1 MNDFWFPRRAVVTVC
16 LAFGLALAAP
26 VAAARAEVV
35 KGPYLMNPTT
45 SAITVCWVSDGPATG
60 AVRYKLPG
68 QATQRWATA
77 TDAATLGKT
86 RYHRVR
92 ITNLRPYTRY
102 EYAVVD
108 NGSAPKTP
116 PLATFRTAAPP
127 GQPFRF
133 VAYGDTRTQPDK
145 HAAVIARIAQF
156 RPDFVLQT
164 GDQVANGEREPE
176 WDVFFATAEPMLK
189 DAAYFP
195 ELGNHE
201 HNAAPYFKY
210 FPVPR
215 DYSFDYGNVH
225 FVGLDSNRPDG
236 EKTAQD
242 AWLGRDL
249 AVHQSAT
256 WRVVFLHHTPYTCVD
271 IAQRRLDSARL
282 RARLEPIFQ
291 AGRVQLVIT
300 GHDHT
305 YQRHVGPTGIQYV
318 VSGGGGAPLY
328 DIRRGDDT
336 SFTVAAKKAYNDCEI
351 TVNGPLLSLRAVE
364 PDGTQIDRF
373 DLSADGSVR

>member
-1 MNDFWFPRRAVVTVC
+1 MKN
-16 LAFGLALAAP
+16 FGLAFALTLGALVA
-26 VAAARAEVV
+26 AAARAEVV

-45 SAITVCWVSDGPATG
+45 SAITVCWVSDGSTTG

-68 QATQRWATA
+68 VTRWATA
-77 TDAATLGKT
+77 SDAATLGKT

-102 EYAVVD
+102 AYAVVD
-108 NGSAPKTP
+108 NGAARTP
-116 PLATFRTAAPP
+116 PATFLTAAPP
-127 GQPFRF
+127 NQPFRF

-145 HAAVIARIAQF
+145 HAAVIARIVAF

-176 WDVFFATAEPMLK
+176 WDVFFATAQPMLK

-201 HNAAPYFKY
+201 HTAAPYFKY
-210 FPVPR
+210 FPVAR

-225 FVGLDSNRPDG
+225 FVGLDSNRPNG

-242 AWLGRDL
+242 AWLRRDL
-249 AVHQSAT
+249 AAHQSAT

-271 IAQRRLDSARL
+271 IAQRRLDSAGL

-336 SFTVAAKKAYNDCEI
+336 PFTVAAKKSYNDCEI
-351 TVNGPLLSLRAVE
+351 TVSGPRLSLRAVE
-364 PDGTQIDRF
+364 PDGTEIERF
-373 DLSADGSVR
+373 DLSANGSVR